1 MTKKLVAA
9 SVPLLAFALFLT
21 QPSWISGSDPVLP
34 NRGGG
39 RMRRPDI
46 SASYGKLRLSF
57 EPNRGQMDA
66 RVNFLSRGQG
76 YNLLLGPNEA
86 VLDLRQPRARA
97 GHAQPA
103 PSVQLRM
110 QLLAANP
117 ASQPVAREE
126 LPGKSNYF
134 IGNDP
139 AKWRTGIP
147 TYAKVEYRDVYP
159 GVDLVYY
166 GNGRQLEHDFV
177 VRPGADPH
185 AISLGFPGARTLA
198 LDS

>member
-9 SVPLLAFALFLT
+9 SVPLLALALFLT
-21 QPSWISGSDPVLP
+21 QASWISGSDPVLP

-39 RMRRPDI
+39 RVRRPDI
-46 SASYGKLRLSF
+46 PGFHSPAATRAQVSASYGKLRLSF

-76 YNLLLGPNEA
+76 YNLLLCPNEA

-126 LPGKSNYF
+126 LPGKS
-134 IGNDP
+134 
-139 AKWRTGIP
+139 
-147 TYAKVEYRDVYP
+147 
-159 GVDLVYY
+159 
-166 GNGRQLEHDFV
+166 
-177 VRPGADPH
+177 
-185 AISLGFPGARTLA
+185 
-198 LDS
+198 